1 MVKYALMIL
10 LIIPF
15 GVTSNSNQF
24 ITLQSTTSTEN
35 SGLYD
40 FLLPEFTA
48 ESGIKVRVVAVGTGQ
63 ALRNARN
70 GDGDILITH
79 AREAEEQFVRSG
91 FGLNRR
97 DLMFND
103 FVIVGPPETLAD
115 SLRKLD
121 PVAFL
126 KSVAENERIFVS
138 RGDDS
143 GTHKKELELW
153 SKADVDVVA
162 ASGLWY
168 RETGTGMGATLNIA
182 IGMGAFTLTDR
193 GTWISFKNKSDF
205 QIIVEGAEIL
215 HNQYGVVVATPKN
228 QEPEK
233 KQNAIVFCN
242 WLLSEAGRA
251 QINSFTING
260 EQLFYANGDG
270 DTCD

>member
-10 LIIPF
+10 SIIPF
-15 GVTSNSNQF
+15 GVTSDSNQF

-40 FLLPEFTA
+40 FLLPAFTA

-103 FVIVGPPETLAD
+103 FVIVGPPEALGD
-115 SLRKLD
+115 KSKNRN
-121 PVAFL
+121 PVDFFRNI
-126 KSVAENERIFVS
+126 AEKEKIFVS

-153 SKADVDVVA
+153 TRADVDVVA

-205 QIIVEGAEIL
+205 EIIVEGADIL

-228 QEPEK
+228 QEPSK
-233 KQNAIVFCN
+233 RQNAIIFCD

-251 QINSFTING
+251 QINSFAING

-270 DTCD
+270 SACE